1 MNLFWFSYSFISVN
15 KDRAGLSSV
24 NILYNEKW
32 SLPPSV
38 EQVSNRVCS
47 QLQKPKIQTNHR
59 LQWLRSFIFFIAG
72 KKIGIFYLKSRRKI
86 WINACW
92 TVPILQLFRLPL
104 MESYLSLTSYF
115 FFLIAIFARLPKKE
129 VDKLHSFLEYSLAYL
144 SSREIIWLLPA
155 RLFWKRL
162 KSTFCPCSAVVLS
175 LNIFIRP

>member
-47 QLQKPKIQTNHR
+47 QLQKPKIQTNRR
-59 LQWLRSFIFFIAG
+59 LQPFIFFIAD

-86 WINACW
+86 SINATRRFPSYNSLGFLW
-92 TVPILQLFRLPL
+92 WSLIFFGLQI
-104 MESYLSLTSYF
+104 SYF
-115 FFLIAIFARLPKKE
+115 LFFITIPTRLQKKE